1 MKFLDG
7 LCYDIKSMVMIQRPQ
22 NLDTA
27 YVLAQLQ
34 EEIVET
40 SKKDY
45 KTFASTSQG
54 KPYVRGP
61 LPLPL
66 HHLRSLLL
74 LPDHLNI
81 DRYILPQLRWGWSA
95 VISLC
100 LSQSSRAL
108 LQVRIFLHPWTPVP
122 RYSPTSSCRRALAA
136 VFPTFITYPMWNWRS
151 CGTQLSSTFTASCIG
166 CFKLE
171 DHAFCGWVR
180 GALNSHTVGFA

>member
-1 MKFLDG
+1 MSNPLYYTMKLLDG

-22 NLDTA
+22 NLDIA
-27 YVLAQLQ
+27 YVLTQLQ

-74 LPDHLNI
+74 LPDHLNR
-81 DRYILPQLRWGWSA
+81 DRYILPQLRWG
-95 VISLC
+95 
-100 LSQSSRAL
+100 
-108 LQVRIFLHPWTPVP
+108 
-122 RYSPTSSCRRALAA
+122 
-136 VFPTFITYPMWNWRS
+136 
-151 CGTQLSSTFTASCIG
+151 
-166 CFKLE
+166 
-171 DHAFCGWVR
+171 
-180 GALNSHTVGFA
+180 